1 MSSPRATSSSAS
13 RSRWSRA
20 PRAREAAGKRPAT
33 MSERTARGDEL
44 LREEIRRIVAG
55 GIGRPGERAATI
67 RALGRAMPFV
77 RHRLGVLR
85 LRRIPELHL
94 KLDDTAERGTR
105 LLTIMQELE
114 AGHEPDVPPLT
125 ETLPPPKRRPS
136 GGEETAP
143 GAGAGR
149 GG

>member
-33 MSERTARGDEL
+33 MSERTARVDEL
-44 LREEIRRIVAG
+44 LREEISRIAARATRGPRRG
-55 GIGRPGERAATI
+55 RAAPT
-67 RALGRAMPFV
+67 RPRGRAMPFV

-114 AGHEPDVPPLT
+114 AGREPRAPPLT
-125 ETLPPPKRRPS
+125 ERLPPPKRPPS
-136 GGEETAP
+136 G
-143 GAGAGR
+143 
-149 GG
+149 